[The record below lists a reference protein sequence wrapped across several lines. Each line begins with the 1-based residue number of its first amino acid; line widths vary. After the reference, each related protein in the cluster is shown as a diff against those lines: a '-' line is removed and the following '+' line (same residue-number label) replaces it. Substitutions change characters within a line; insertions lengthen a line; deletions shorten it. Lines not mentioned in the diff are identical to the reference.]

1 MNFFKKKKLP
11 NNGKINLDELK
22 KDVQTD
28 YHKIPLEE
36 FEKKFETNSINGL
49 TSSKAKEHLQKYG
62 RNQLTPPPEPSKI
75 WEFIKILCGGFNALL
90 WVGSIACFVGYTIES
105 HSYEDPK
112 QDNLYIGIVISVVT
126 LLTSIYHYYQSRKA
140 SNIMESFKKMVP
152 HNATVIRDGKKQV
165 IDATEVVPGDLLE
178 ITSGDRVAGDIRI
191 VKSSGLRVDNS
202 SLTGESEPQGRSIN
216 FTNDNPLESKNV
228 ALFSTSIV
236 EGVGKGLVMLTG
248 DKTIMG
254 RIASLS
260 SQVSSG
266 KTPIAQDLHNFL
278 RIISYVAITKGI
290 VFFIILMIFNQNLLE
305 AFIFMIAIVV
315 ATVPEGIMVTVTIC
329 LTLTAKEMAKKHC
342 LVKKLDAVETL
353 GSASVICSDKTGTLT
368 QNRMTVSHIFNNN
381 KIIDTAPTDPLIK
394 DLTNTN
400 LYRVAALCSRAYFK
414 DGDEKVPVMDRTAI
428 GDASEI
434 AILKWCEFN
443 GGNVMEYRNLYTKVN
458 EIPFNS
464 SNKYQVSIHKKPDN
478 SFLLVMKGA
487 PEKMFSLCKTI
498 IIDGKECEITKAHKE
513 KFQTSYE
520 TLGGFGERV
529 LGFCDLELDPIKFPP
544 NFVFDNDKINFPIEN
559 LRFCGLISMIDP
571 PRPGVPE
578 AVLLCKDAGIRVTM
592 VTGDHFITARAIAS
606 QCNIIDSIHECRML
620 VTNEDFDTFDF
631 SGLEKQAE
639 SEPDIVE
646 KSQSLRTIEEKP
658 RAIVIHGDQIR
669 KMEPHQIDTICRY
682 YNQVIFSRTSP
693 TQKLQIVES
702 YQRLGN
708 VVAVTG
714 DGVNDAPALKKAD
727 IGIAMGIAGTD
738 VSKQAS
744 DMILM
749 NDNFASIVTGV
760 KEGRR
765 IFDNLKKTI
774 AYTLTSK
781 IPETTPF
788 ILHCLLGIPLPLS
801 VIGIF
806 AIDLGTDLW
815 PAISL
820 AYEKAESDIMIRPPR
835 NLKHNKLV
843 NFVLIRF
850 AYLQIGM
857 IQGLAGFLTYFIIMA
872 DNGWWPSQ
880 LLNQRSA
887 WSDVNENSL
896 MDSYGQEW
904 TYASRRQ
911 LEGCCHAAFFY
922 AIVVVQWADLLVSKT
937 RTNSLFT
944 HGIRNH
950 ILNSGLLF
958 TAFLAMFLMYTPGV
972 NTVFAFN
979 GINIKWA
986 MVAIPFAWA
995 IFIYDETRKYLI
1007 RKYPTGFLYKE
1018 TYY

>member
-1 MNFFKKKKLP
+1 MNIFKKKKKA
-11 NNGKINLDELK
+11 NDGKINLDDLK
-22 KDVQTD
+22 KDVQID
-28 YHKIPLEE
+28 YHKIPLKE
-36 FEKKFETNSINGL
+36 FEKKFETDSFKGL
-49 TSSKAKEHLQKYG
+49 TSQKAAELLKKYG
-62 RNQLTPPPEPSKI
+62 KNQLTPPPQPSKL
-75 WEFIKILCGGFNALL
+75 WEFLKILLGGFNALL
-90 WVGSIACFVGYTIES
+90 WTGSVACVISYIVES
-105 HSYEDPK
+105 QSYEEPK
-112 QDNLYIGIVISVVT
+112 LDNLYIGGVIAVVT
-126 LLTSIYHYYQSRKA
+126 LLTSGYHYYQSQKA

-152 HNATVIRDGKKQV
+152 HNATVIRDGNKMV
-165 IDATEVVPGDLLE
+165 IDAADVVPGDLLE

-191 VKSSGLRVDNS
+191 VKAVGLRVDNS
-202 SLTGESEPQGRSIN
+202 SLTGESEPQSRSTE
-216 FTNDNPLESKNV
+216 FTNENPLESKNV

-278 RIISYVAITKGI
+278 KIISYVAITKGI
-290 VFFIILMIFNQNLLE
+290 VFFILLMIFNNNLLE

-353 GSASVICSDKTGTLT
+353 GSASTICSDKTGTLT
-368 QNRMTVSHIFNNN
+368 QNRMTVSHIYNNI
-381 KIIDTAPTDPLIK
+381 KILDTAPTDPQIK
-394 DLTNTN
+394 GITETN
-400 LYRVAALCSRAYFK
+400 LFRVASLCSRAFFK
-414 DGDEKVPVMDRTAI
+414 HEDEKTPLLDRGAV

-434 AILKWCEFN
+434 AILKWCEQN
-443 GGNVMEYRNLYTKVN
+443 RPNTIEYRNTLPKVA

-464 SNKYQVSIHKKPDN
+464 VNKYQVSIHKKQDN
-478 SFLLVMKGA
+478 TFLLVMKGA
-487 PEKMFSLCKTI
+487 PEKIFNLCSTI
-498 IIDGKECEITKAHKE
+498 IIDGKIQELTKVHKD
-513 KFQTSYE
+513 KFQNAYDN
-520 TLGGFGERV
+520 LGGFGERV
-529 LGFCDLELDPIKFPP
+529 LGFCDLELDPFKYPP
-544 NFVFDNDKINFPIEN
+544 GYVFDIDKVNFPLEN

-592 VTGDHFITARAIAS
+592 VTGDHYVTARAIAS

-620 VTNEDFDTFDF
+620 VSNEDYETFDF
-631 SGLEKQAE
+631 ANLEKQAE
-639 SEPDIVE
+639 SEPDVVE

-658 RAIVIHGDQIR
+658 RAIVIHGDQLR
-669 KMEPHQIDTICRY
+669 KLESSQLDTLCRY

-738 VSKQAS
+738 VSKGAA

-781 IPETTPF
+781 IPETMPF
-788 ILHCLLGIPLPLS
+788 VLHCILGIPLPLS

-835 NLKHNKLV
+835 NLKYNKLV

-850 AYLQIGM
+850 AYLQIGV
-857 IQGLAGFLTYFIIMA
+857 IQGLAGFMTYFIVMA

-887 WSDVNENSL
+887 WSDANENRL
-896 MDSYGQEW
+896 VDSYGQEW

-922 AIVVVQWADLLVSKT
+922 AIVVVQWADLLISKT
-937 RTNSLFT
+937 RTNSMYT
-944 HGIRNH
+944 HGIKNH
-950 ILNSGLLF
+950 ILNSGLFF
-958 TAFLAMFLMYTPGV
+958 TVLLTIFLMYTPGV
-972 NTVFAFN
+972 TTVFAFN
-979 GINIKWA
+979 GINLKWA
-986 MVAIPFAWA
+986 LVPLPFAWA

>member
-1 MNFFKKKKLP
+1 MNIFKKKKQ
-11 NNGKINLDELK
+11 NENKINLEELK
-22 KDVQTD
+22 KDVTID
-28 YHKIPLEE
+28 YHKIPLKE
-36 FEKKFETNSINGL
+36 FEQKFETDSHNGL
-49 TSSKAKEHLQKYG
+49 TSAKAAELLKKYG
-62 RNQLTPPPEPSKI
+62 KNELTPPPQPSKL
-75 WEFIKILCGGFNALL
+75 WTFFKILVGGFNALL
-90 WVGSIACFVGYTIES
+90 WTGSFACFTSYIIES
-105 HSYEDPK
+105 NTFETVRP
-112 QDNLYIGIVISVVT
+112 DNLYIGGVIAVVT
-126 LLTSIYHYYQSRKA
+126 LLTSSYQFYQGQKA

-152 HNATVIRDGKKQV
+152 HKAIVIRDGKKHE
-165 IDATEVVPGDLLE
+165 IDASEVVPGDLLE
-178 ITSGDRVAGDIRI
+178 VVGGDRLAGDIRI
-191 VKSSGLRVDNS
+191 VKSMGLRVDNS
-202 SLTGESEPQGRSIN
+202 SLTGECEPQGRTAE
-216 FTNDNPLESKNV
+216 FTNNNPLESKNV
-228 ALFSTSIV
+228 ALFSTNVV

-260 SQVSSG
+260 SQVTSG
-266 KTPIAQDLHNFL
+266 KTPMTQDLHNFL
-278 RIISYVAITKGI
+278 KIISYVALSKGI
-290 VFFIILMIFNQNLLE
+290 IFFILLMWFNRNLLE

-315 ATVPEGIMVTVTIC
+315 ATVPEGIMVSVTIC
-329 LTLTAKEMAKKHC
+329 LTLTAKEMAKKNC

-353 GSASVICSDKTGTLT
+353 GSTSTICSDKTGTLT
-368 QNRMTVSHIFNNN
+368 QNRMTVSHLYDNI
-381 KIIDTAPTDPLIK
+381 KILNTAPTDPLLKGI
-394 DLTNTN
+394 TSTN
-400 LYRVAALCSRAYFK
+400 LFRVAALCSRAYFK
-414 DGDEKVPVMDRTAI
+414 EDQEKEPILDRKTI
-428 GDASEI
+428 GDASEA
-434 AILKWCEFN
+434 AILKWCEIN
-443 GGNVMEYRNLYTKVN
+443 GENVENYRSLYPKVV

-464 SNKYQVSIHKKPDN
+464 VNKYQVSIHKKHDGT
-478 SFLLVMKGA
+478 FLLVMKGA
-487 PEKMFSLCKTI
+487 PEKIFGLCKTI
-498 IIDGKECEITKAHKE
+498 IVDGKEQEITKAHKDR
-513 KFQTSYE
+513 FQSSYE
-520 TLGGFGERV
+520 SLGSLGERV
-529 LGFCDLELDPIKFPP
+529 LGFCDLELDTEKYPVGFM
-544 NFVFDNDKINFPIEN
+544 FDLDKINFPLSD

-620 VTNEDFDTFDF
+620 VTNEDYDSFDF
-631 SGLEKQAE
+631 NNLEKKAD
-639 SEPDIVE
+639 SEPDIVQ

-658 RAIVIHGDQIR
+658 RAIVIHGEQLR
-669 KMEPHQIDTICRY
+669 KLENSQLDTLCKY

-693 TQKLQIVES
+693 AQKLQIVES

-738 VSKQAS
+738 VSKQAA

-749 NDNFASIVTGV
+749 NDNFASIITGV

-788 ILHCLLGIPLPLS
+788 VMHCICGIPLPLS

-820 AYEKAESDIMIRPPR
+820 AYEEAESDIMLRPPR
-835 NLKHNKLV
+835 NLKYNKLV

-857 IQGLAGFLTYFIIMA
+857 IQGLAGFITYFIIMA
-872 DNGWWPSQ
+872 DNGWWPAQ
-880 LLNQRSA
+880 LLGLRSV
-887 WSDVNENSL
+887 WNDPNENSL
-896 MDSYGQEW
+896 VDSYGQEW
-904 TYASRRQ
+904 TYDSRRQ
-911 LEGCCHAAFFY
+911 LEGCCHGAFFY
-922 AIVVVQWADLLVSKT
+922 AIVVVQWADLLISRT
-937 RTNSLFT
+937 RTNSMLT
-944 HGIRNH
+944 HGIDNQV
-950 ILNSGLLF
+950 LNSGLFF
-958 TAFLAMFLMYTPGV
+958 TVLLTVFLLYTPGV

-979 GINIKWA
+979 GITLKWA
-986 MVAIPFAWA
+986 FVAVPFAWV
-995 IFIYDETRKYLI
+995 IYMYDETRKYLI
-1007 RKYPTGFLYKE
+1007 RKHPTGFLYKE